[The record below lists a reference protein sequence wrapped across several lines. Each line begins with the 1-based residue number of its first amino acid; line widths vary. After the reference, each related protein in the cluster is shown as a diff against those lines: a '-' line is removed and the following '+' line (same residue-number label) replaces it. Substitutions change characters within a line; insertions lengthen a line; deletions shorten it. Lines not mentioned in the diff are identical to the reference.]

1 MPKDDDRYPIAYT
14 RSCPLSPDLF
24 SSSLKRLRI
33 SSPRGR
39 REELMRP
46 SSHRSLSS
54 TSIAADNQTSRLLIQ
69 WRDNHTTAMHRSPT
83 AQPIA
88 RVLVLQ
94 YPYTVIVPRIRESYT
109 HLEPAYPV
117 TMVTANNRDVRV
129 LRQQRSRRGREGETP
144 PALIPRQQ
152 MCAPIPTH
160 RRRVVECSATAWL

>member
-1 MPKDDDRYPIAYT
+1 MIAYT

-39 REELMRP
+39 REELMRA

-69 WRDNHTTAMHRSPT
+69 WRDNHSAQITNSTANRKVINTRTSS
-83 AQPIA
+83 AISVYCYSA
-88 RVLVLQ
+88 
-94 YPYTVIVPRIRESYT
+94 PYTRVVYPFRAR
-109 HLEPAYPV
+109 LPV
-117 TMVTANNRDVRV
+117 TIVTANNRDVRV